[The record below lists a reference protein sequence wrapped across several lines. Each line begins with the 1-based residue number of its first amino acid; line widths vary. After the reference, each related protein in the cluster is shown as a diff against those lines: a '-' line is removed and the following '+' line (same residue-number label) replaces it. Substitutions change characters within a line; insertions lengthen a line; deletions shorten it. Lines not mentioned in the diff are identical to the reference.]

1 MRASDARTGSRAAVR
16 RDAESMKQS
25 RNSLHGF
32 EIVTASD
39 GHERSLR
46 RAGYLQGSGAGTIS
60 CVTVVLFCE
69 QFCHTATDAENLTH
83 FHTHTCSDYGSNI
96 ERRWKR
102 NRESQKLTAS

>member
-1 MRASDARTGSRAAVR
+1 MRASGARTGSRAAER

-69 QFCHTATDAENLTH
+69 KFCHTATDAENLTH
-83 FHTHTCSDYGSNI
+83 FHTHTRTTVAKLSVDGRET
-96 ERRWKR
+96 ERAK
-102 NRESQKLTAS
+102 S